1 MTAPQTARWRFPG
14 GVRLRQHK
22 AVSTTAPVAEL
33 PVPSR
38 LVLPLDQHCDDPAEP
53 VVEIGTQL
61 SRGQLVAR
69 PARPAGLPVHASLA
83 GSVSDITTV
92 PYATPSGDVPA
103 TAIVIEPC
111 PEQTPLADEPAANW
125 QALSPESICQRIRD
139 AGIAGLGG
147 AAFPTHI
154 KLAAQEARPVHTL
167 ILNGAECE
175 PWITCDQVL
184 MQSRPGDIVSGAR
197 IMAHATGAGQCLIAI
212 EDHQQEALKAMQATL
227 ETAPAD
233 SCEIKIVRVPTVYP
247 EGGEKQLVQ
256 ILTGE
261 EVPSGGLP
269 LDIGLLCQNVGTA
282 AAVHEAICLGRPLL
296 SRIVTVTGDCVARP
310 GNFRVPLGTPVAE
323 LIAAAGGY
331 LPGAQRLIM
340 GGSMMGVAL
349 ASDETP
355 VLKGTDCILVLS
367 GDQLARDDQAMPCIR
382 CGECAEACPASL
394 LPQQLLWHARA
405 GDSGQLR
412 THGLF
417 DCIECGGCAVV
428 CPSHIPLVKHY
439 RAAKTELWLEDYEQ
453 QLANTAQQRFEA
465 REQRLTNEQQRR
477 RAELE
482 AHKPQTTATQSG
494 REEAKATIRAARERA
509 RARRRQSG
517 SSDRGQD

>member
-1 MTAPQTARWRFPG
+1 MNPVATARWRFPG

-22 AVSTTAPVAEL
+22 TVSTGAPIADIPL
-33 PVPSR
+33 PSQ
-38 LVLPLDQHCDDPAEP
+38 LVLPLAQHCDDPAEP
-53 VVEIGTQL
+53 VVEIGEQVA
-61 SRGQLVAR
+61 RGQLVAR
-69 PARPAGLPVHASLA
+69 PASATGLPVHASLA
-83 GSVSDITTV
+83 GRVTDITQAST
-92 PYATPSGDVPA
+92 GDPA
-103 TAIVIEPC
+103 GPAIVIAPDATQAPGAGTGEADWRTLA
-111 PEQTPLADEPAANW
+111 PEA
-125 QALSPESICQRIRD
+125 ICQRVRD

-154 KLAAQEARPVHTL
+154 KLAAHEARPVHTL

-184 MQSRPGDIVSGAR
+184 MQTRPEDILSGAR
-197 IMAHATGAGQCLIAI
+197 IMARATGATRCLIAI
-212 EDHQQEALKAMQATL
+212 EDHQHEALQAMQTAL
-227 ETAPAD
+227 EALPGED
-233 SCEIKIVRVPTVYP
+233 CEFSLVRVPTVYP

-256 ILTGE
+256 ILTGQ

-269 LDIGLLCQNVGTA
+269 LDIGLLCHNVGTA

-331 LPGAQRLIM
+331 LPGAERLIM

-349 ASDETP
+349 ASDGVP
-355 VLKGTDCILVLS
+355 VDKGTDCILVL
-367 GDQLARDDQAMPCIR
+367 GGGRLARDDAAMPCIR
-382 CGECAEACPASL
+382 CGECVEACPASL
-394 LPQQLLWHARA
+394 LPQQLLWHAQA

-417 DCIECGGCAVV
+417 DCIECGCCAVV

-439 RAAKTELWLEDYEQ
+439 REAKTALWLEDYEQ
-453 QLANTAQQRFEA
+453 QLAEEARKRFET
-465 REQRLTNEQQRR
+465 RQHRLTHEQQQHQ
-477 RAELE
+477 AELE
-482 AHKPQTTATQSG
+482 ARKPLSG
-494 REEAKATIRAARERA
+494 EQPDRDMAKAAIRAARERS
-509 RARRRQSG
+509 RQRRRQG
-517 SSDRGQD
+517 KDGGPQQGQD